1 MPTAATVQTAGGT
14 QQNTGDRA
22 RGGKSNAQ
30 VMPLVPFIRASM
42 EHREPCG
49 IDVTRTLLTSGAQDL
64 GVFDI
69 PAYGYIRN
77 IVLVVTGS
85 GAAGSPTFHEDFPFS
100 AITNI
105 ALTEPNGAVIAQ
117 FNSGYDLYLANKW
130 GGYGN
135 IISADPRLSP
145 TTTTTATGGFQF
157 VLRIPIEIN
166 GRDGLGCLPNQNA
179 AATFKLRMTLG
190 SGAASA
196 GIYGAT
202 APTTQPNVRVQVYIE
217 AWDQPEV
224 SVAGMTNQVT
234 PPAMNTTQFWSAQIF
249 NVNAGSQ
256 TVRFTRMGNY
266 VRNLI
271 CILRNTSTGRVGGQ
285 SDWPDPMQVF
295 LDARPVDT
303 AIKTLMTEQMF
314 RRSGYGSRA
323 PAGVLTSA
331 LAYDVAGGLDNGVFV
346 YDFTHEF
353 DQSLGQENRDLW
365 LPTLGSTRVE
375 LQGVFG
381 NAGTMTVLT
390 NDVAIAGPVFL

>member
-1 MPTAATVQTAGGT
+1 
-14 QQNTGDRA
+14 
-22 RGGKSNAQ
+22 
-30 VMPLVPFIRASM
+30 
-42 EHREPCG
+42 
-49 IDVTRTLLTSGAQDL
+49 
-64 GVFDI
+64 
-69 PAYGYIRN
+69 
-77 IVLVVTGS
+77 
-85 GAAGSPTFHEDFPFS
+85 
-100 AITNI
+100 
-105 ALTEPNGAVIAQ
+105 
-117 FNSGYDLYLANKW
+117 
-130 GGYGN
+130 
-135 IISADPRLSP
+135 
-145 TTTTTATGGFQF
+145 
-157 VLRIPIEIN
+157 
-166 GRDGLGCLPNQNA
+166 
-179 AATFKLRMTLG
+179 
-190 SGAASA
+190 
-196 GIYGAT
+196 
-202 APTTQPNVRVQVYIE
+202 
-217 AWDQPEV
+217 
-224 SVAGMTNQVT
+224 
-234 PPAMNTTQFWSAQIF
+234 MNTTQFWSAQIF

>member
-14 QQNTGDRA
+14 QQNPGA
-22 RGGKSNAQ
+22 RKGNAQ
-30 VMPLVPFIRASM
+30 VMPLVPFVRASM

-77 IVLVVTGS
+77 IVLVVTAS

-100 AITNI
+100 AVTNI

-130 GGYGN
+130 GGYAN
-135 IISADPRLSP
+135 IIAADPKLSP
-145 TTTTTATGGFQF
+145 TTTTSATGNFAY
-157 VLRIPIEIN
+157 VLRIPVEIS

-179 AATFKLRMTLG
+179 AATFKLRMSLA

-196 GIYGAT
+196 GLYGAT
-202 APTTQPNVRVQVYIE
+202 APTTQPNVRVQVYLE
-217 AWDQPEV
+217 AWDQPET
-224 SVAGMTNQVT
+224 SVAGMTNQIT

-249 NVNAGSQ
+249 NVNAGAQ
-256 TVRFTRMGNY
+256 TVRFTRVGNY

-303 AIKTLMTEQMF
+303 ASKTLITEQMF
-314 RRSGYGSRA
+314 RRSGFGSRT
-323 PAGVLTSA
+323 PGGVLTTA
-331 LAYDVAGGLDNGVFV
+331 LANDTAGALDNGVWV

-375 LQGVFG
+375 LQGTFG
-381 NAGTMTVLT
+381 AAGTLTVLT

>member
-14 QQNTGDRA
+14 QQNAGA
-22 RGGKSNAQ
+22 RKGNAQ
-30 VMPLVPFIRASM
+30 VMPLVPFVRASM

-49 IDVTRTLLTSGAQDL
+49 IDVTRALLPSGAQDL

-100 AITNI
+100 AVTNI

-117 FNSGYDLYLANKW
+117 FNSAHDLYLANKW
-130 GGYGN
+130 GGYAN
-135 IISADPRLSP
+135 VIAADPKLSP
-145 TTTTTATGGFQF
+145 TTSTSATGNFAY
-157 VLRIPIEIN
+157 VLRIPIEIS

-179 AATFKLRMTLG
+179 AATFKLRMSLA
-190 SGAASA
+190 SGAAS
-196 GIYGAT
+196 GGVYGAT
-202 APTTQPNVRVQVYIE
+202 APTTQPNVRVQVYLE

-249 NVNAGSQ
+249 NVNAGNQ

-271 CILRNTSTGRVGGQ
+271 CILRNTSTGRAGGQ

-303 AIKTLMTEQMF
+303 ASKTLMTEQMF
-314 RRSGYGSRA
+314 RRSGFGSRA
-323 PAGVLTSA
+323 PGGVLTSA
-331 LAYDVAGGLDNGVFV
+331 LTYDTAGALDNGVWV

-353 DQSLGQENRDLW
+353 DQALGQENRDLW

-375 LQGVFG
+375 LQGTFG
-381 NAGTMTVLT
+381 AAGTLTVLT